1 MCGVQSDHVRTHLYE
16 IFVLPDGQISANILF
31 NRILDGKHLSISLER
46 HHLETE
52 RTDKKEVEKR
62 FIIVA
67 VANDVARLVFFGGA
81 WVFRKRRASLF
92 FFFFGKSFVTC
103 EGCAKKRQRAML
115 NQKLFGV
122 CVCVCMKKKGE
133 KRRALP
139 IPFSLPG
146 PLALLMIF
154 KCNRLKVC
162 RLRRFCR

>member
-1 MCGVQSDHVRTHLYE
+1 MCGAQSDHVRTHLYE
-16 IFVLPDGQISANILF
+16 IFVLPNGQISANILF

-92 FFFFGKSFVTC
+92 FFLLLWKVLRYMRRLRQEAPTSDAKSKTVW
-103 EGCAKKRQRAML
+103 
-115 NQKLFGV
+115 
-122 CVCVCMKKKGE
+122 CVCVYEKKGRE
-133 KRRALP
+133 ATRAP
-139 IPFSLPG
+139 DSFFSTG
-146 PLALLMIF
+146 ALGALNDF
-154 KCNRLKVC
+154 
-162 RLRRFCR
+162 